1 MWMTAVTGAVDLAD
15 LTGIYRDLHAHP
27 ELAFAEHR
35 TAGIVAAR
43 LRDLGYQT
51 TTGVG
56 GTGVVGLLA
65 NGDGPTVL
73 LRADMDALPVLER
86 TGLDYASADRG
97 KSADGKDVPVM
108 HACGHDAHVTC
119 LLGAAA
125 DRKSTRLNSSHMS
138 ISYAV

>member
-1 MWMTAVTGAVDLAD
+1 MWGAAVTGVVDLAD

-27 ELAFAEHR
+27 ELSFAEHR

-56 GTGVVGLLA
+56 RTGVVGVLA

-73 LRADMDALPVLER
+73 LRANMDALPVLER
-86 TGLDYASADRG
+86 TGLDYASTVRATG
-97 KSADGKDVPVM
+97 ADGQE
-108 HACGHDAHVTC
+108 
-119 LLGAAA
+119 
-125 DRKSTRLNSSHMS
+125 
-138 ISYAV
+138 

>member
-1 MWMTAVTGAVDLAD
+1 MTVTDVTALAE
-15 LTGIYRDLHAHP
+15 LYRDLHAHP
-27 ELAFAEHR
+27 ELAFGEHR
-35 TAGIVAAR
+35 TAAIVAAR

-56 GTGVVGLLA
+56 RTGVVGVLA

-86 TGLDYASADRG
+86 TGLDYASTVRATG
-97 KSADGKDVPVM
+97 ADGQEVPVM

-125 DRKSTRLNSSHMS
+125 VLAGDT
-138 ISYAV
+138 